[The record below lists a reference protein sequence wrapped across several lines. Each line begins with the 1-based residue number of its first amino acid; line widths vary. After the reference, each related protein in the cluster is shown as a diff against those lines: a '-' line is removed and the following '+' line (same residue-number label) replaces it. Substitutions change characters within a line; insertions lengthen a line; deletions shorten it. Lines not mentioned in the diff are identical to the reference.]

1 MIKTKKSEKDYD
13 DSEPRFIDPAD
24 LGLLEEDYR
33 RMFSGAASLDV
44 SSVSGLTTIADS
56 MAVDTCAVDTCADI
70 YSPIINHRM
79 ETLESRVQLLP
90 SMGNV
95 SGGISDYAK
104 KATVRRI
111 AEEIADQLIDRG
123 LIEIV
128 ENVDFPS
135 GTITVTGRLSVLA

>member
-56 MAVDTCAVDTCADI
+56 MAVDTCADI

-79 ETLESRVQLLP
+79 ETLESRVQLSP
-90 SMGNV
+90 FIMGNV

-128 ENVDFPS
+128 ENVDSSS